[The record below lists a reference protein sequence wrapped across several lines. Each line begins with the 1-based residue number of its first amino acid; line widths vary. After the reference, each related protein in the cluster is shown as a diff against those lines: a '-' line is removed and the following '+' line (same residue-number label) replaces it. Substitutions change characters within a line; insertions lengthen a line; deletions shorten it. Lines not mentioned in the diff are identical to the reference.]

1 MRPELLR
8 LSPRAAAAFASLA
21 TALEALEVAAEHFAD
36 GEVQREL
43 DAAIKVAELAG
54 EERHA
59 EELRASL
66 RILWAIVAFSERM
79 DGAAL

>member
-1 MRPELLR
+1 VRPELLR

-21 TALEALEVAAEHFAD
+21 TALEALEVAAEHFSD

-43 DAAIKVAELAG
+43 DAAIKVAELSG
-54 EERHA
+54 EDTQA
-59 EELRASL
+59 EELRTSR
-66 RILWAIVAFSERM
+66 RILGTIVAFSEKM